1 MRISAVHQGFSL
13 MELLIALSLFAA
25 IAGILMNS
33 FFQFSRQS
41 QRLETILKLRQEL
54 RILEQIIRNDVQAV
68 VYLDKFMEDPQKR
81 QDGRKSGIYGVD
93 ESGGDFSKDRLHMHV
108 NNISRFHRNLT
119 TEQDPEL
126 HEVSYYLEEEEGG
139 VLKFKRREE
148 FFIDADITDGER
160 SITHTLSSKI
170 ASFDVKYFKSTIEEA
185 AEEWDS
191 SSVLTT
197 GLAADKVP
205 AGVVIQLRIESE
217 NGERL
222 ESDITINIQPYM
234 GQYVEWGQKQ

>member
-1 MRISAVHQGFSL
+1 MKDVSGQRGFSL

-68 VYLDKFMEDPQKR
+68 VYLDKFMEDPQKQ

-93 ESGGDFSKDRLHMHV
+93 ESGGDYSKDNLHMHV

-139 VLKFKRREE
+139 AFKFKRREE
-148 FFIDADITDGER
+148 FFVDADITAGER
-160 SITHTLSSKI
+160 SITHTLSNKI
-170 ASFDVKYFKSTIEEA
+170 VSFDVKYFKSTAEEA
-185 AEEWDS
+185 SDEWDS
-191 SSVLTT
+191 SSFVTT
-197 GLAADKVP
+197 GLAADKIP
-205 AGVVIQLRIESE
+205 AGVIVELKIESD
-217 NGERL
+217 NGESL
-222 ESDITINIQPYM
+222 TSDMTVNIQPYM
-234 GQYVEWGQKQ
+234 GQYVEWGQQN